1 MKIPL
6 YFFPI
11 GPTDTL
17 YKMIK
22 TLLLG
27 SPGISY
33 GMIEE
38 RVVASFKHILDTGFG
53 DDSASVLETFSMTE
67 KWEWLYGTSCLQ
79 RKFSDHASSVNSQL
93 LADILRVHDPEAR
106 EITSLWLKLSFNFL

>member
-1 MKIPL
+1 MDMKIPL

-67 KWEWLYGTSCLQ
+67 KWE
-79 RKFSDHASSVNSQL
+79 
-93 LADILRVHDPEAR
+93 
-106 EITSLWLKLSFNFL
+106 